1 MTIVGWRQV
10 VVNVL
15 AEKVGVLSDIIVEEV
30 LEEMRIAED
39 DMRIRLFGDFMKK
52 LYSRL
57 PEDIDRRKLIY
68 EVRDKLM
75 AEYHVLLARV

>member
-15 AEKVGVLSDIIVEEV
+15 AEKVGVLSDFIVDEV
-30 LEEMRIAED
+30 LEEMHLKEN
-39 DMRIRLFGDFMKK
+39 DMRIGLFSEFMKK

-57 PEDIDRRKLIY
+57 PEDVDRRKLIH
-68 EVRDKLM
+68 EVRDKLI

>member
-15 AEKVGVLSDIIVEEV
+15 AEKVGVLSDIIVDEV
-30 LEEMRIAED
+30 LEEMHLTEN
-39 DMRIRLFGDFMKK
+39 DMRIGLFSEFMKK

-57 PEDIDRRKLIY
+57 PEDVDRRKLIH
-68 EVRDKLM
+68 EVRDKLI

>member
-1 MTIVGWRQV
+1 MAIVGWRQV

-15 AEKVGVLSDIIVEEV
+15 AERVGVLSDMIVDEV
-30 LEEMRIAED
+30 LEEMRLTES
-39 DMRIRLFGDFMKK
+39 DMRVGLFGDFMKK

-75 AEYHVLLARV
+75 EEYHVLLARV

>member
-30 LEEMRIAED
+30 LEEMRLTEN
-39 DMRIRLFGDFMKK
+39 DMRIGLLGEFMKK

-75 AEYHVLLARV
+75 TEYHVLLARV